1 MRRAQ
6 TWTALLVL
14 AAFTAIGLL
23 QFTHYYLNVLAAG
36 RAESFR
42 ITLIEEM
49 TGAYGGAV
57 LFFPIAWL
65 ARRAHE
71 ARWSALR
78 IVGLHAAILPV
89 FSVFHTSWNWATR
102 AVIFPLAGLG
112 PYDYGR
118 MPLRYAMELPTDVLF
133 YALIMGLFHLFLR
146 YRESRDRELH
156 VARLE
161 AELGRARLEVLE
173 SQLHPHFLFNVLN
186 TISAVMYENVAVAD
200 RMLARLGDLL
210 RHTLRRPVGT
220 EVAIAEELETLELYL
235 EIMRARFAERLCVR
249 VCVAPEAMR
258 ARVPPLLLQ
267 PLVENAIVHGEPP
280 PGTAA
285 EIVVAARRDAERL
298 VLTVED
304 NGPGLAAATRRASS
318 GHGIGLGATTRR
330 LEHLYGERAG
340 VTLENAA
347 GGGVRAVVSLP
358 FREAP

>member
-1 MRRAQ
+1 MRAPRYLLPMRRAQ
-6 TWTALLVL
+6 TWTVLLVL

-42 ITLIEEM
+42 IKLIEEI

-89 FSVFHTSWNWATR
+89 FSVLHTSWNWATR
-102 AVIFPLAGLG
+102 AVLFPLAGLG

-146 YRESRDRELH
+146 YRDARDRELQ

-161 AELGRARLEVLE
+161 ALE

-200 RMLARLGDLL
+200 TMLARLGDLL
-210 RHTLRRPVGT
+210 RHTLRRPAGT
-220 EVAIAEELETLELYL
+220 EVAMADELETLELYL
-235 EIMRARFAERLCVR
+235 EIMRARFVVETIVIRQHRLVPIRQLAPVPGIAARPPVR
-249 VCVAPEAMR
+249 VLREH
-258 ARVPPLLLQ
+258 PPLDSREVPHQPTEREPPRRGGPLDVVARDERDHTPRALVHALQ
-267 PLVENAIVHGEPP
+267 VLVELRG
-280 PGTAA
+280 AA
-285 EIVVAARRDAERL
+285 H
-298 VLTVED
+298 
-304 NGPGLAAATRRASS
+304 GLAT
-318 GHGIGLGATTRR
+318 GC
-330 LEHLYGERAG
+330 
-340 VTLENAA
+340 
-347 GGGVRAVVSLP
+347 
-358 FREAP
+358 